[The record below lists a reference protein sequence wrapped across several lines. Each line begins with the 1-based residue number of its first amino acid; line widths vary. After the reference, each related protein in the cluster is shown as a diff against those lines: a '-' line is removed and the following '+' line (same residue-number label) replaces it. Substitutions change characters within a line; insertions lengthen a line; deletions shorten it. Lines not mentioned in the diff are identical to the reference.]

1 MNLTKISSQKLEKVD
16 GKLLSGEVNDKLFAS
31 SSTIND
37 LLLRD
42 SEVMPLEFNYNNS
55 WDRKANQFSSDA
67 KKRYIEA
74 DKEYHKLTGTNMTI
88 HSGTRDVYRQ
98 AQLYIQ
104 YNYHNQGNRASWP
117 GCSFHNW
124 GVAADM
130 VRKHESKLVTAMA
143 KGGWKRTVRDEG
155 WHFECTSSPDH
166 SKAAQKI
173 KAFRT
178 KKTGLAYKWSEQIAW
193 YYQKTKDYNKRAPLF
208 NQRLEKHQANGHQLQ
223 AEIDRYNSAM
233 QRLKNRVD
241 RYNSDIA
248 RFNSDLERAE
258 RLYNEIMGMSDGPA
272 RNRKIRE
279 YNQLAERLEQE
290 SNRLKREGNAI
301 DTENAQMSSWTA
313 TLKPKIAS
321 YEREEAALVKEYKAL
336 TKLEKDIGSHQKNS
350 AGLLKQIAQATG

>member
-1 MNLTKISSQKLEKVD
+1 MNLTKIAAKKLERID
-16 GKLLSGEVNDKLFAS
+16 GKLLAGKLSDKPITAS
-31 SSTIND
+31 SVTTD

-55 WDRKANQFSSDA
+55 WDRKANQFTADA

-74 DKEYHKLTGTNMTI
+74 DKEYFKLTGTNMSI

-98 AQLYIQ
+98 AELYIQ
-104 YNYHNQGNRASWP
+104 YNYHGRGNRASWP

-124 GVAADM
+124 GLAADM
-130 VRKHESKLVTAMA
+130 MRKHESKLVTAMA
-143 KGGWKRTVRDEG
+143 KGGWKRTVGDEG

-166 SKAAQKI
+166 ARAAQKI
-173 KAFRT
+173 KSFRT
-178 KKTGLAYKWSEQIAW
+178 KKTGLAYKWSEQTAL

-223 AEIDRYNSAM
+223 AELDRYNNALK
-233 QRLKNRVD
+233 RLENRIA

-258 RLYNEIMGMSDGPA
+258 RLYNEIMDMPNGSA

-290 SNRLKREGNAI
+290 SNRIKREGNAI
-301 DTENAQMSSWTA
+301 DAENAQMSNWAA
-313 TLKPKIAS
+313 TLKPKITG
-321 YEREEAALVKEYKAL
+321 YEREEAALVKEYQAL
-336 TKLEKDIGSHQKNS
+336 TKLEKDISSHQKNS
-350 AGLLKQIAQATG
+350 ANILKQIAQATG